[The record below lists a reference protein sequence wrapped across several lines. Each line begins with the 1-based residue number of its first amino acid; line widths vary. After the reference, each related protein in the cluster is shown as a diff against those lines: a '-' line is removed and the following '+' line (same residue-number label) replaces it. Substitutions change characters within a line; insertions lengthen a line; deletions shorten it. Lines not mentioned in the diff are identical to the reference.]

1 MDWLVDAFNWTIPV
15 AGGGLLMR
23 EVLGNVFGLASAL
36 GGMARKVADPVH
48 RRVQILVQR
57 RVVGVQR
64 DAGHDRVVLLGQ
76 SHRLGRAWV
85 RIATKVP
92 VLTIIVVVLGIG
104 ALAIPARDLEL
115 ALPDQGTEEEGTSA
129 RDTYDLITEE
139 FGPGYNGPLL
149 VTADIINTDDPLA
162 VVEDLEDRIT
172 ALDGANF
179 EARPGQLTFIVG
191 ESGSG
196 KSTLLSAAAGLITPD
211 SGSVLL
217 DDTEVTD
224 RVRLDKIGM
233 IFQQA
238 NLIAALNVRD
248 QLLVTDHIRGV
259 KPRRDRAEELLA
271 TVGLEGLGDRRI
283 GEMSGGQRQ
292 RVGIARALMGEP
304 ELLLA
309 DEPTASLDADRSQ
322 EIVALLREL
331 ATERDIA
338 CGFVTHDRSLIE
350 SSDEVFEMGVS
361 APAYA

>member
-1 MDWLVDAFNWTIPV
+1 M
-15 AGGGLLMR
+15 
-23 EVLGNVFGLASAL
+23 
-36 GGMARKVADPVH
+36 
-48 RRVQILVQR
+48 
-57 RVVGVQR
+57 
-64 DAGHDRVVLLGQ
+64 
-76 SHRLGRAWV
+76 
-85 RIATKVP
+85 
-92 VLTIIVVVLGIG
+92 
-104 ALAIPARDLEL
+104 LEL
-115 ALPDQGTEEEGTSA
+115 NDVTVSFKDGQEIRTVLDH
-129 RDTYDLITEE
+129 LE
-139 FGPGYNGPLL
+139 FTAKPG
-149 VTADIINTDDPLA
+149 
-162 VVEDLEDRIT
+162 EM
-172 ALDGANF
+172 
-179 EARPGQLTFIVG
+179 TFIIG

-196 KSTLLSAAAGLITPD
+196 KSTLLSVAAGLIKPD
-211 SGSVLL
+211 SGTAELNGV
-217 DDTEVTD
+217 EVD
-224 RVRLDKIGM
+224 NEVRRDKIGM

-271 TVGLEGLGDRRI
+271 TVGLDGLGDRRI

>member
-1 MDWLVDAFNWTIPV
+1 M
-15 AGGGLLMR
+15 
-23 EVLGNVFGLASAL
+23 
-36 GGMARKVADPVH
+36 
-48 RRVQILVQR
+48 
-57 RVVGVQR
+57 
-64 DAGHDRVVLLGQ
+64 
-76 SHRLGRAWV
+76 
-85 RIATKVP
+85 
-92 VLTIIVVVLGIG
+92 
-104 ALAIPARDLEL
+104 LEL
-115 ALPDQGTEEEGTSA
+115 NDVTVSFKDGQEIRTVLDH
-129 RDTYDLITEE
+129 LE
-139 FGPGYNGPLL
+139 FTAKPG
-149 VTADIINTDDPLA
+149 
-162 VVEDLEDRIT
+162 EM
-172 ALDGANF
+172 
-179 EARPGQLTFIVG
+179 TFIIG

-196 KSTLLSAAAGLITPD
+196 KSTLLSVAAGLIKPD
-211 SGSVLL
+211 SGTAKLNGV
-217 DDTEVTD
+217 EVD
-224 RVRLDKIGM
+224 NEVRRDKIGM

-322 EIVALLREL
+322 EIVALLRDL

-350 SSDEVFEMGVS
+350 ISDEVFEMGVS